1 METKILTTIQKYRML
16 EAGGSIVAGVSG
28 GADSMCLLH
37 FLYILRKD
45 WNLTVIAAHVN
56 HGLRGE
62 EAKRDEEFVQSW
74 CEAHGVPFEVLHA
87 DVNALAKVSGQG
99 TEACG
104 RDVRYRF
111 FSGLAEKYGAS
122 IATAHTASDNAETV
136 LFHLIRGTGT
146 RGLSGIKPVRGN
158 IVRPLIEITR
168 EEVEAYCRE
177 NDVPY
182 LTDSTNL
189 RDDYTRNRLRHHLV
203 PLCKEINPSFEK
215 GVLRLSETLSH
226 DDTYIMEQAEA
237 ALDNARLGNGTYSG
251 KMLAALPAPVLARA
265 VMLCAQA
272 FSCRCMEQKHI
283 SAVCGFIYE
292 GAGACDLPCGLQAIV
307 SQGMFRIVQKE
318 KPAEKWEIPLTDAVS
333 LTKYNKKLNVCVCS
347 KMEYDKKTKFN
358 KKLLNNSMDYAIISK
373 HPAFRTRR
381 EGDTFLPLGKNG
393 TKTVKKLFNEYKIP
407 REQRGKILL
416 LARGSEVLWI
426 DGYGVSPH
434 AAVSDKTQRVL
445 IINVETAEG

>member
-16 EAGGSIVAGVSG
+16 EPGGSVVAGVSG

-37 FLYILRKD
+37 FLCILRKD

-62 EAKRDEEFVQSW
+62 EAKRDEEFVRSW
-74 CEAHGVPFEVLHA
+74 CEEHSVPFEVLHA
-87 DVNALAKVSGQG
+87 DVNALAKESGQG

-111 FSGLAEKYGAS
+111 FSGLAEKHGAQ

-136 LFHLIRGTGT
+136 LFHLIRGTGM
-146 RGLSGIKPVRGN
+146 RGLSGIKPVRGD

-177 NDVPY
+177 NHVPY

-189 RDDYTRNRLRHHLV
+189 NDDYTRNRLRHHLV

-215 GVLRLSETLSH
+215 GVLRLSETLAR
-226 DDTYIMEQAEA
+226 DEAYFMEQAQN
-237 ALDNARLGNGTYSG
+237 ALDNARLENGTYSR
-251 KMLAALPAPVLARA
+251 KSLAALPAPVLARA
-265 VMLCAQA
+265 VMLCAKA
-272 FSCRCMEQKHI
+272 FSCRCLEQKHI
-283 SAVCGFIYE
+283 EAVCGAIYE
-292 GAGACDLPCGLQAIV
+292 GGGACDLPCGLYAAV
-307 SQGMFRIVQKE
+307 SQGMFRIVPKE
-318 KPAEKWEIPLTDAVS
+318 KPAEKWEISLTDAVS
-333 LTKYNKKLNVCVCS
+333 LTKYTKKLSVSICS

-381 EGDTFLPLGKNG
+381 EGDTFSPFGKNG

-416 LARGSEVLWI
+416 LAQGSEVLWI
-426 DGYGVSPH
+426 DGLGVSRH

-445 IINVETAEG
+445 IINVETAEE

>member
-16 EAGGSIVAGVSG
+16 EPGGSVVAGVSG

-37 FLYILRKD
+37 FLCLLRKD
-45 WNLTVIAAHVN
+45 WSLTVIAAHVN

-62 EAKRDEEFVQSW
+62 EAKRDEEFVRSW
-74 CEAHGVPFEVLHA
+74 CAGHNVPFEVLHA
-87 DVNALAKVSGQG
+87 DVGALAKERGQG

-111 FSGLAEKYGAS
+111 FSELAEKHGARA
-122 IATAHTASDNAETV
+122 ATAHTASDNAETV
-136 LFHLIRGTGT
+136 LFHLIRGTGM
-146 RGLSGIKPVRGN
+146 RGLCGIAPVRGN
-158 IVRPLIEITR
+158 IIRPLIETAR

-177 NDVPY
+177 NHVPY

-189 RDDYTRNRLRHHLV
+189 SDDYTRNRLRHHLV
-203 PLCKEINPSFEK
+203 PLCSEINPGFERA
-215 GVLRLSETLSH
+215 VLRLSETLSQ
-226 DDTYIMEQAEA
+226 DAAYLTGQAQA
-237 ALDNARLGNGTYSG
+237 ALDNARLANGTYSG
-251 KMLAALPAPVLARA
+251 PALAALPLPVLSRA

-272 FSCRCMEQKHI
+272 FSCRCLEQKHI
-283 SAVCGFIYE
+283 KAVCNAIYK
-292 GAGACDLPCGLQAIV
+292 GNGACDLPCGLYAAV
-307 SQGMFRIVQKE
+307 SQGMFRIAVKE
-318 KPAEKWEIPLTDAVS
+318 KPAEKWEIPLNDAVS
-333 LTKYNKKLNVCVCS
+333 LTKYNKKLCVTVCS

-358 KKLLNNSMDYAIISK
+358 KKLLNNAIDYAIIDR

-381 EGDTFLPLGKNG
+381 EGDTFSPSGKNG

-416 LARGSEVLWI
+416 LAQGSEVLWI
-426 DGYGVSPH
+426 DGLGVSKH

-445 IINVETAEG
+445 IITAETAEL

>member
-1 METKILTTIQKYRML
+1 METKILATIQKYRML
-16 EAGGSIVAGVSG
+16 EPGGRVVAGVSG

-37 FLYILRKD
+37 FLCILRKD

-74 CEAHGVPFEVLHA
+74 CEEHGITFEVLHA
-87 DVNALAKVSGQG
+87 DVGALARERGQG

-111 FSGLAEKYGAS
+111 FSGLAEKYGAQV
-122 IATAHTASDNAETV
+122 ATAHTASDNAETV
-136 LFHLIRGTGT
+136 LFHLIRGTGM
-146 RGLSGIKPVRGN
+146 RGLGGIKPVRGN
-158 IVRPLIEITR
+158 IIRPLIEMTR
-168 EEVEAYCRE
+168 EEVEACCRE
-177 NDVPY
+177 NQVPY

-189 RDDYTRNRLRHHLV
+189 SDDYTRNRLRHHLV
-203 PLCKEINPSFEK
+203 PLCKEINPGFEK
-215 GVLRLSETLSH
+215 GVLRLSETLSQ
-226 DDTYIMEQAEA
+226 DEVYFMEQAKN
-237 ALDNARLGNGTYSG
+237 ALDNARLENGTYSSHS
-251 KMLAALPAPVLARA
+251 LAELPAPILSRA
-265 VMLCAQA
+265 VLLCAQA
-272 FSCRCMEQKHI
+272 FSCRCLEQKHI
-283 SAVCGFIYE
+283 KAVCNAISE
-292 GAGACDLPCGLQAIV
+292 GSGACDLPCGLYAAV

-318 KPAEKWEIPLTDAVS
+318 KSAEKWEIPLADAVS
-333 LTKYNKKLNVCVCS
+333 LTKYTKKLSVSICS

-373 HPAFRTRR
+373 HPVFRTRR
-381 EGDTFLPLGKNG
+381 EGDTFSPRGKNG

-416 LARGSEVLWI
+416 LAQGSEVLWI
-426 DGYGVSPH
+426 DGLGVSRH

-445 IINVETAEG
+445 IINVETAEE